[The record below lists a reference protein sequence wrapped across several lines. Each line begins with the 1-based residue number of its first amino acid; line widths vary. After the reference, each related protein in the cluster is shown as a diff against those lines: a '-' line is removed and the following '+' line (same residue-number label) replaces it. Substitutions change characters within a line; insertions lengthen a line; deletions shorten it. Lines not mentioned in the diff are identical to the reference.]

1 MNTELLEA
9 LDLLEREKDIS
20 REVLFE
26 AIENSLLIACR
37 NNFGKA
43 ENVHITMDRETC
55 DYEVYA
61 EKTVVSEVTDKS
73 LEISLEDAKKDFPD
87 VKEGDTVR
95 IDINSKEFG
104 RIATQNAKNAILQ
117 IFDAPYSHSHHKNT
131 ERDHPQK
138 LSIAIHPSR

>member
-87 VKEGDTVR
+87 VKEGDTVISGSVNNNR
-95 IDINSKEFG
+95 FFRKYG
-104 RIATQNAKNAILQ
+104 
-117 IFDAPYSHSHHKNT
+117 
-131 ERDHPQK
+131 
-138 LSIAIHPSR
+138 